1 MSTSYRIGNRGT
13 SSSSTESTILKSL
26 LELRSSSSDDDNSS
40 ITFWNCQWSPRI
52 VQSLRKLLVREGRIF
67 STIKFFD
74 CVFNNNNNDDT
85 NTYFAEILNMILVHN
100 VTKSLIIKGRH
111 GNDGKEVL
119 TTTACESSLRSSS
132 LDVSILTALREGIS
146 TNTSLRSLRLSIS
159 SGLNVPSSTTDVE
172 DDGDTAQWWQGL
184 INNTTLTDLDL
195 SGSYLS
201 QSTVIGLSN
210 ALSLNNFLQSLN
222 LSRCYLNDQI
232 ISEIVRCIQEHPT
245 LTKLNLSRNYLA
257 KSTTTLAVDA
267 ITDLLRS
274 SNNNNNNNNK
284 SVLTS
289 LDLSYQQ
296 QPPKRIPKAEDEE
309 ENQEEEEDQTLRR
322 QQAIAFAN
330 ALDALSTNTTLQ
342 GINLSGNTG
351 CFVDMRNVKAL
362 SSCLISNANLCSV
375 DVSCCDIDTTTNGG
389 IQYLAKHCIPH
400 CSDKLKSLILF
411 NDDGN
416 KNNNEHDFVNL
427 DKSTI
432 EVLATGLQSNTTLVN
447 LGETTSSSN
456 KTSYYVIQHL
466 LNSNRGGRRALRS
479 NDNLPL
485 AAWSYVLA
493 RAGNIEYDDD
503 DTIDVDSSST
513 FSTAAAE
520 ATSASVLFEL
530 IRGPA
535 LLERR

>member
-13 SSSSTESTILKSL
+13 SSSSSESTILKSL

-40 ITFWNCQWSPRI
+40 ITFLNCKWSPRI
-52 VQSLRKLLVREGRIF
+52 VQSLRKLLVRDGRFF

-74 CVFNNNNNDDT
+74 CDFNNNDDDTNT
-85 NTYFAEILNMILVHN
+85 NTYFAEILNMILAHN
-100 VTKSLIIKGRH
+100 VTRSLIIKGRN
-111 GNDGKEVL
+111 GNDGEEV
-119 TTTACESSLRSSS
+119 TTACESSLRSSS

-146 TNTSLRSLRLSIS
+146 INTSLKSLRLSIS
-159 SGLNVPSSTTDVE
+159 SGLNVSSSTTDVE
-172 DDGDTAQWWQGL
+172 DDDDTSQWWQAF
-184 INNTTLTDLDL
+184 IINTTLTDLDL

-201 QSTVIGLSN
+201 QSTVTGLSN
-210 ALSLNNFLQSLN
+210 ALSLNTFLQSLN
-222 LSRCYLNDQI
+222 LSRCHLNDQF

-257 KSTTTLAVDA
+257 KSTNTLAVDA

-274 SNNNNNNNNK
+274 SHDDNNNSK
-284 SVLTS
+284 RVLTS

-296 QPPKRIPKAEDEE
+296 QPLKRIPKAEEEEE
-309 ENQEEEEDQTLRR
+309 ENQTLRR
-322 QQAIAFAN
+322 QQAMAFAN

-342 GINLSGNTG
+342 IINLSGNIG
-351 CFVDMRNVKAL
+351 CFADIRNVKTL
-362 SSCLISNANLCSV
+362 SSCLISNTNLCSV
-375 DVSCCDIDTTTNGG
+375 DISCCDIDTTTNGG

-400 CSDKLKSLILF
+400 CSDRLKSLILF
-411 NDDGN
+411 NDDDGS
-416 KNNNEHDFVNL
+416 NNNNNDDNDYINL
-427 DKSTI
+427 EKSTI

-456 KTSYYVIQHL
+456 KTSYCVIQHL
-466 LNSNRGGRRALRS
+466 LNINRGGRRALRS

-503 DTIDVDSSST
+503 DTMDVDSSST
-513 FSTAAAE
+513 SSTAAVE

-530 IRGPA
+530 LRGPA
-535 LLERR
+535 LLERN